1 MNKFSFMGAVMLSAI
16 AFCSCENPNFML
28 DDEDVPTTNP
38 SNGKSV
44 KVSLR
49 SASTAPIEYPVRIYA
64 FDEGD
69 ICRGSAII
77 ADEAESAVT
86 MKLPKGVYRMTA
98 ISLPDTYPFSESNIS
113 PSSVLQMPEGGYARS
128 PFSTGNADIT
138 VTSSASQSVS
148 IRMGYRQAAVNVTLL
163 NTPANVTGMDISLST
178 PYRTMSIG
186 GSYGEAKSVTIPSV
200 KSGDTWETGTFYIM
214 PTQQS
219 QTVLTMHLTLAD
231 GSSESYSYTY
241 NATLNAGTP
250 YVFTGKYDSGVSN
263 ADITASI
270 QGGEWG
276 TPVVT
281 DFSFGPGADE
291 DTEKNSTTWYVAS
304 LPEAGDIINGHV
316 IVTSSETSSA
326 EAELLLLSLE
336 EWNNVYSVEN
346 EEKAAETT
354 SIVNNYAEDGLR
366 EWRMPTEAEAK
377 LLHDMYS
384 DDTALASINTTIA
397 NAGGVKLAKKK
408 SNDDNKRYLCG
419 EGRSTFT
426 FAINGN
432 INSAGRTVTY
442 SLRLVKSIKA
452 VLKQ

>member
-1 MNKFSFMGAVMLSAI
+1 MNKFSFMGAIMLFAI

-28 DDEDVPTTNP
+28 DDEEGVTGDP

-64 FDEGD
+64 FDENN
-69 ICRGSAII
+69 ICRGAAVIT
-77 ADEAESAVT
+77 DEAESAVT

-98 ISLPDTYPFSESNIS
+98 VSLPETYPFADSGIS
-113 PSSVLQMPEGGYARS
+113 PSSVLQMPEGGYALS

-138 VTSSASQSVS
+138 VSSSASQSVS
-148 IRMGYRQAAVNVTLL
+148 IRMGYRQAAVNVALL
-163 NTPANVTGMDISLST
+163 NTPANVTGMDISLSS
-178 PYRTMSIG
+178 PYRTMSIE
-186 GSYGEAKSVTIPSV
+186 GSYGNAKSVTVPSV
-200 KSGDTWETGTFYIM
+200 KSGDVWDTGTFYIM

-241 NATLNAGTP
+241 NAALNAGIP
-250 YVFTGKYDSGVSN
+250 YVFTGKYDSGESN
-263 ADITASI
+263 ADISASI

-276 TPVVT
+276 APVAA

-291 DTEKNSTTWYVAS
+291 DAERNGTTWYVAS
-304 LPEAGDIINGHV
+304 LPEAGDVVNGHV
-316 IVTSSETSSA
+316 VIASSGTSSD
-326 EAELLLLSLE
+326 EAELLLVSLD
-336 EWNNVYSVEN
+336 EWSNVYSVEN

-366 EWRMPTEAEAK
+366 EWRMPTEAEARM
-377 LLHDMYS
+377 LHDMYC

-408 SNDDNKRYLCG
+408 SNGDNLRYLCG

-452 VLKQ
+452 MLKQ